1 LPAALGLQQENG
13 AEAPY
18 RGALN
23 VVMHADY
30 EINQENIPMSLIKS
44 ICRRGLGALVLAGL
58 ATATLGLAPAGA
70 ATPDEIKARG
80 KLVVGVLTDY
90 PPFGGTDT
98 QQQPAGYDADVAK
111 LFAKSLGVKLELVP
125 VTGPN
130 RIPYLLTNKIDV
142 LIATFGITAERS
154 KQVLFSNP
162 YSSLTIYVLAPKSL
176 NIKTAADL
184 KSVSIAV
191 ARASTQDTAITSQV
205 QAIGA
210 SNTILAQL
218 NKDYPQLK
226 IEPKITLREQPNGMA
241 FRKSDTAL
249 AEYANK
255 FIATIEQNGEL
266 SKINQKWFGV
276 PLGKLPPM
284 PKF

>member
-1 LPAALGLQQENG
+1 
-13 AEAPY
+13 
-18 RGALN
+18 
-23 VVMHADY
+23 
-30 EINQENIPMSLIKS
+30 MSLINLSLVQS
-44 ICRRGLGALVLAGL
+44 ICRRGLGALALAGL
-58 ATATLGLAPAGA
+58 AAAILGPPSAGA
-70 ATPDEIKARG
+70 ATPDQIKASG
-80 KLVVGVLTDY
+80 TIKVGVLTDY
-90 PPFGGTDT
+90 PPFGGTDA

-130 RIPYLLTNKIDV
+130 RIPYLLTNKVDV
-142 LIATFGITAERS
+142 LIATFGITAERA

-176 NIKTAADL
+176 HIKTAADL

-191 ARASTQDTAITSQV
+191 ARASTQDTAITKIAPSGTVIKRYDDDATALQALISGQV

-210 SNTILAQL
+210 SNTVLAQL
-218 NKDYPQLK
+218 TKDYPKLQ

-249 AEYANK
+249 ADYANK
-255 FIATIEQNGEL
+255 FIAEIEQNGEL